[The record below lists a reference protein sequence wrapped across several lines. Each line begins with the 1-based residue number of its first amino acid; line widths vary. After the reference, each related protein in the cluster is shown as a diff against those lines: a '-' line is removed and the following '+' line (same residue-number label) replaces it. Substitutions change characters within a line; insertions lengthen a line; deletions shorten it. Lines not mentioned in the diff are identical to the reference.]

1 MEDPLVDTNPESGES
16 RPTGSGIINAGAII
30 AALFGI
36 WCIPIG
42 IGGFIDIIT
51 GNKMVAGLLVVLW
64 SYLGFVGA
72 YELIRR
78 KFDRQ
83 RGRKYRDQHLLAGTV
98 AVSAGLMISGA
109 VHETMPALLIMPAL
123 SAIKQANDGHSQ
135 KTLSWIHSAVLVAGI
150 GVGVWFYTDGVIG
163 DVILQKIAAM
173 P

>member
-1 MEDPLVDTNPESGES
+1 MEDPLIDTSPESGES
-16 RPTGSGIINAGAII
+16 RATDGGIINAGAII
-30 AALFGI
+30 AVLFGI

-64 SYLGFVGA
+64 SYMGFFGA

-83 RGRKYRDQHLLAGTV
+83 RGRKFRDQHLLAGTV

-109 VHETMPALLIMPAL
+109 FHETMPALLIVPAL
-123 SAIKQANDGHSQ
+123 SAIKQADDGHEG
-135 KTLSWIHSAVLVAGI
+135 KLLSRIHIAVLLAGI
-150 GVGVWFYTDGVIG
+150 GVGIWFHTDGVIG
-163 DVILQKIAAM
+163 GVILQRITEM